1 MSVDSKNGKMEDTC
15 VSMVPFFELKEVEKF
30 KKIWKAWYEDFPH
43 REDCLYYAAAFSE
56 DGTRA
61 ICRQAFRS
69 ADKVLQHYSDI
80 RGALKSSL
88 SGPAELRRMEVHG
101 PRKELEKLRPTLE
114 PTGAVFYVVECSFR
128 VAKAAMADDTV
139 CSIHPYWFVR
149 EPEAFKKLLYDA
161 HQGMKRNAEAERAHH
176 CDVSF
181 EPASGEASCRGAYA
195 DAEGLLAHFEGQQ
208 RAYVS
213 PPGGQLARL
222 QVQAPPSEVEK
233 LRPRLGPLGAEF
245 FVTEYGF
252 RGKAAAQQ
260 TTWARPAKQDPAR
273 PSQDE
278 TSKPRG
284 AAEEEQAEDET
295 GGVHISKG
303 ATATQVNDKEFTE
316 LVLEADVIQEVQDT
330 WNGFLKSAESREA
343 AGEAV
348 YSAIF
353 DAAPSI
359 QSMFKTPRAVMA
371 MRFMNGLNQ
380 IISNLGNPA
389 DLKVIVETLGFQHL
403 DLEVTIPRVVIFREA
418 IVDLLKVEM
427 GERMTKVAHEGW
439 CTFLNYVGGAYIYI
453 RVKYTGRLK
462 ILASSWAIANN
473 KTEDLEELALK
484 EEGDTEDTEGTGDTE
499 GGEGRRPIDRA
510 TGESRQSGEAADAPL
525 AKDEQQVAKS
535 KTQRRR
541 SSGVSG
547 GMWRFLK
554 RKSAADAQA
563 AASRDGQRSNGAE
576 YFDDAS
582 NNMRNTAVP
591 TSYREMF
598 MFNAAV
604 MGYGRS
610 QWMHE
615 VLSSFDAIVTN
626 VSNSYRLQEE
636 CDILSL
642 RIAKYKGTVNLGEYK
657 AVMLAS
663 LRSLVPKGWNS
674 EHEVAW
680 TWLWE
685 NVERLLRAMQGKPLL
700 QEKALEK
707 CWGGLDDTQQ
717 AQVRREVYS
726 KFFALAPAGQD
737 YFKQS
742 TTRLHF
748 IADRITAMTLE
759 IYKEPKKMVE
769 DISALGLRHV
779 GYGIP
784 TELFSPFVTA
794 CCIVVRGLTDD
805 DVAEEAFRWSL
816 NLISRVLTRVI
827 TEGSTIVM
835 KAINQNSGR
844 QLRKAV
850 SCAPRGKRA
859 MWMLNVQV
867 GTQSISPLLWAI
879 ETGSLEAAKAIIQD
893 LLTIRAD
900 RDRYY
905 YGMDVLF
912 ERHPDIIRRL
922 CTDAP
927 ALLPVLLDGLIW
939 RSRLA
944 SNGVRRVNYYIKHLL
959 VDADGEFAEVVE
971 WFYENKDPGII
982 CHPVVVQT
990 TDTLWSHLA
999 FRGYLFGKS
1008 WFLFTLLVFVFSQA
1022 VLNRMNVEDTKAGRG
1037 SIFGCRCFIYIFSM
1051 GHWIYYHTK
1060 CFYLDFTS
1068 REVTWFGQ
1076 IPIPMYLLNWQDVAS
1091 LVLTLL
1097 LFLMFCIEP
1106 VMICMD
1112 SFDGDF
1118 DGSGIFT
1125 QRCPKADPFRFTYSL
1140 FSMCAM
1146 LMYYLLALDLSVFN
1160 TTVSAFVLL
1169 CMRVLSEVAL
1179 FGLGLSFAVV
1189 AFGAAVSSL
1198 DHQVTHFEGLP
1209 VSALSLLR
1217 ICLGMFGAE
1226 SFDDLSNETALFTL
1240 VCVYIIFTAIFLLN
1254 MLIAQLNCAYLLT
1267 YQDMVGYARL
1277 NRAKI
1282 LVEVVPTV
1290 SRQAWEKFLDR
1301 LRLND
1306 RLEFGEGDMGVTG
1319 GIQVLEPSAANIITV
1334 DSIRRFGGSTSPMA
1348 QWPEEAEGDEDDR
1361 LERMEKVLEKA
1372 FKRMSRSKHPQ
1383 AAAGGGEN
1391 SASQSGGGPSGEE
1404 ETGSDDSVMSEH

>member
-1 MSVDSKNGKMEDTC
+1 MPVDSKHGDIE
-15 VSMVPFFELKEVEKF
+15 EV
-30 KKIWKAWYEDFPH
+30 
-43 REDCLYYAAAFSE
+43 
-56 DGTRA
+56 
-61 ICRQAFRS
+61 
-69 ADKVLQHYSDI
+69 
-80 RGALKSSL
+80 
-88 SGPAELRRMEVHG
+88 
-101 PRKELEKLRPTLE
+101 
-114 PTGAVFYVVECSFR
+114 
-128 VAKAAMADDTV
+128 
-139 CSIHPYWFVR
+139 
-149 EPEAFKKLLYDA
+149 
-161 HQGMKRNAEAERAHH
+161 
-176 CDVSF
+176 
-181 EPASGEASCRGAYA
+181 
-195 DAEGLLAHFEGQQ
+195 
-208 RAYVS
+208 
-213 PPGGQLARL
+213 
-222 QVQAPPSEVEK
+222 
-233 LRPRLGPLGAEF
+233 
-245 FVTEYGF
+245 
-252 RGKAAAQQ
+252 
-260 TTWARPAKQDPAR
+260 
-273 PSQDE
+273 
-278 TSKPRG
+278 TSRPRG
-284 AAEEEQAEDET
+284 AAEEEQVRAET

-303 ATATQVNDKEFTE
+303 ASASQVDDKEFTE
-316 LVLEADVIQEVQDT
+316 LLLEADVIQQVQDT
-330 WNGFLKSAESREA
+330 WNSFLKSAESREA

-380 IISNLGNPA
+380 IISNLGNPT

-418 IVDLLKVEM
+418 IVDLLTVEM
-427 GERMTKVAHEGW
+427 GERMTSVAHEGW

-473 KTEDLEELALK
+473 KKEDLEELAL
-484 EEGDTEDTEGTGDTE
+484 EQE
-499 GGEGRRPIDRA
+499 GGEEQEGGTDDTEARNADRA
-510 TGESRQSGEAADAPL
+510 TGESRQTGEAADLSL
-525 AKDEQQVAKS
+525 AKDEQQAARS
-535 KTQRRR
+535 RAQRRG
-541 SSGVSG
+541 STGAG
-547 GMWRFLK
+547 GMWRLL
-554 RKSAADAQA
+554 RRRGADAQSGGPA
-563 AASRDGQRSNGAE
+563 RDGQRLNGA
-576 YFDDAS
+576 DHSDGAS
-582 NNMRNTAVP
+582 GNMRNTAVP
-591 TSYREMF
+591 SSYREMF
-598 MFNAAV
+598 VFNAAV

-642 RIAKYKGTVNLGEYK
+642 RIAKHKGTVNLGEYK

-685 NVERLLRAMQGKPLL
+685 NVERLLRAMQGKPML

-707 CWGGLDDTQQ
+707 CWGGLDEAQQ

-726 KFFALAPAGQD
+726 KFFQLAPAGQD

-835 KAINQNSGR
+835 KAINQNSEK
-844 QLRKAV
+844 QLRRAV

-859 MWMLNVQV
+859 LWMLNVQV

-927 ALLPVLLDGLIW
+927 AMLPVLLDGLIW

-959 VDADGEFAEVVE
+959 VDADGDFSEVVE
-971 WFYENKDPGII
+971 CLYENKDPGII
-982 CHPVVVQT
+982 CHPVVVVT
-990 TDTLWSHLA
+990 TDTLWSQLA

-1022 VLNRMNVEDTKAGRG
+1022 VLNRMKVEDTMAGRG

-1060 CFYLDFTS
+1060 CVYLDFTS
-1068 REVTWFGQ
+1068 RELTWFGQ
-1076 IPIPMYLLNWQDVAS
+1076 IPVPMYLLNWQDVAS
-1091 LVLTLL
+1091 LVLTFL

-1106 VMICMD
+1106 VMLCMD

-1118 DGSGIFT
+1118 SGSGIFT
-1125 QRCPKADPFRFTYSL
+1125 QRCPKADPLRFTYSL

-1160 TTVSAFVLL
+1160 TIVSAFVLL

-1179 FGLGLSFAVV
+1179 FGLAFSFAVV
-1189 AFGAAVSSL
+1189 TFGAAVSSL
-1198 DHQVTHFEGLP
+1198 DHEVADFEGLP
-1209 VSALSLLR
+1209 VSALSLVR
-1217 ICLGMFGAE
+1217 ICLRMFGSE
-1226 SFDDLSNETALFTL
+1226 SFDELSRETSLFTL
-1240 VCVYIIFTAIFLLN
+1240 VCVYLIFTAVFLLN

-1290 SRQAWEKFLDR
+1290 SRQAWERFLEA

-1348 QWPEEAEGDEDDR
+1348 QWPEEAEGDDDDR

-1372 FKRMSRSKHPQ
+1372 FKRMSRSRHSQ
-1383 AAAGGGEN
+1383 AVAGGGEN
-1391 SASQSGGGPSGEE
+1391 SASQSGGGPSAEE
-1404 ETGSDDSVMSEH
+1404 ETGSSADSVLSEH